1 MEKIKILI
9 ADDHTM
15 FRHTLRKALEAKRS
29 LEVVGEAANGREVLR
44 ECEENLPNVILMD
57 LQMPHA
63 DGIETTRMVKKEYP
77 DVGIIALT
85 MHEDDDFLFGAIRAG
100 VNAYILKT
108 SSLQK
113 LLTYIEETATGR
125 SILGSTIA
133 GRVMD
138 EFVKLGEPSAKR
150 DPKKLTPREVEILQR
165 LARGKIP
172 KEIARVLFISQKTVR
187 NHISN
192 IYAKLDCHDRTQAI
206 LEGRRLG
213 IIKTEH

>member
-15 FRHTLRKALEAKRS
+15 FRHTLRKALEARRS
-29 LEVVGEAANGREVLR
+29 MEVVGEAANGREVLR
-44 ECEENLPNVILMD
+44 ECEENLPHVILMD
-57 LQMPHA
+57 LQMPHV
-63 DGIETTRMVKKEYP
+63 DGIETTRMIKKEYP

-113 LLTYIEETATGR
+113 LLAYIEETATGR
-125 SILGSTIA
+125 SILSSTIA
-133 GRVMD
+133 GRVMN
-138 EFVKLGEPSAKR
+138 EFVKLGEPSPKK
-150 DPKKLTPREVEILQR
+150 DPKKLTPREVEVLQL

-172 KEIARVLFISQKTVR
+172 KEVARVLFVSQKTVR

-206 LEGRRLG
+206 LEGKRLG